1 MICGKGEKKLKGI
14 PIGFDGI
21 VADALDMGEVLSE
34 ELMD

>member
-1 MICGKGEKKLKGI
+1 MFCGKGEKKLKGI

-21 VADALDMGEVLSE
+21 VAHSLDMGEVLPE